1 MDSMPDD
8 QLDTFDIVLALLYAF
23 ASKNRGVSQKQIHIA
38 LFLASKRIE
47 RFNKLLE
54 FIPL

>member
-8 QLDTFDIVLALLYAF
+8 LDTFDIVLALLYAF
-23 ASKNRGVSQKQIHIA
+23 KNRGVSQKQIHIA